1 MFIVSAGKEHI
12 CAERLIIA
20 TGGLSWPKTGCT
32 GDGYRFARQFGH
44 RIFETRAAL
53 VPLVTLET
61 WPGRLAGTALENVR
75 IITRLNNRKITAEG
89 TLVFTDNG
97 LGGSAAQDMSR
108 YLTDYLPAEDK
119 PIEIVVN
126 TAGHFEQPEIEG
138 SIIKNMGTNPKRKV
152 VNILTEFVPKRLS
165 AVVCELAG
173 CDGGLP
179 AGQLKKDIRKK
190 LIKLVKALPLSIVR
204 TKPIAEATVTRGG
217 IDVAE
222 INPKTME
229 SKISSGLFFAGEVID
244 VDGPCGGYNLQMC
257 WSTGAL
263 AGFSAAG
270 KI

>member
-1 MFIVSAGKEHI
+1 
-12 CAERLIIA
+12 
-20 TGGLSWPKTGCT
+20 
-32 GDGYRFARQFGH
+32 
-44 RIFETRAAL
+44 
-53 VPLVTLET
+53 
-61 WPGRLAGTALENVR
+61 
-75 IITRLNNRKITAEG
+75 
-89 TLVFTDNG
+89 
-97 LGGSAAQDMSR
+97 MSR

-204 TKPIAEATVTRGG
+204 TKPIAEATVPRTSER
-217 IDVAE
+217 
-222 INPKTME
+222 T
-229 SKISSGLFFAGEVID
+229 
-244 VDGPCGGYNLQMC
+244 
-257 WSTGAL
+257 
-263 AGFSAAG
+263 
-270 KI
+270 